1 MNDIFSDHFS
11 FKLWVLSIDVKMK
24 AQPLRSAK
32 AKISKGNKVTT
43 LTLFASLI
51 KFKNFEMAHKHKSYS
66 FSTFSSEWKNSSLN
80 EFITGMN
87 IDD

>member
-1 MNDIFSDHFS
+1 
-11 FKLWVLSIDVKMK
+11 
-24 AQPLRSAK
+24 
-32 AKISKGNKVTT
+32 
-43 LTLFASLI
+43 LFASLI

-87 IDD
+87 IGD